1 VALALRLAER
11 EERERNLE
19 AALSSR
25 SVIDQAMGVLMAQA
39 RISAD
44 EAFDVLRR
52 RSQTANVKLRDLAAT
67 VIAEA
72 TRPR

>member
-1 VALALRLAER
+1 MALRLAQR

-39 RISAD
+39 RINAD
-44 EAFDVLRR
+44 EAFHVLRR
-52 RSQTANVKLRDLAAT
+52 RSQTANVKLRDVAAT
-67 VIAEA
+67 LIAEA
-72 TRPR
+72 PRPH